1 MKNMAYAIETD
12 NLTKKFS
19 DLTAVD
25 NVSLKVNEGEIFG
38 LLGPNGAGKTTLISM
53 LVTLKKPTSGTAKVN
68 GFDIHKNPDGV
79 RKSIGIIFQDPSL
92 DEELTAFENLE
103 LHAAMYGISKA
114 EREKRII
121 EVIETVEL
129 KDRLNTVVKT
139 FSGGMRRRLEIA
151 RALLHY
157 PKVLFLDEPT
167 IGLDPQTRKHVWDY
181 IKKLKEEHGITILLT
196 THYMDEADSL
206 CDRIAIIDQGK
217 VIVLDSGKA
226 LKDSLGGDTL
236 KIETNQAEKLQNALK
251 GMKGVKDTKILEGRL
266 QLRVEF
272 GEKKILEVVE
282 AAKKN
287 NIEILSVGL
296 HKPTIDDVFL
306 HYTGKTIRE
315 ETLSGKDQMR
325 MRRKAW
331 GHKR

>member
-1 MKNMAYAIETD
+1 MAYAIETD

-325 MRRKAW
+325 MRKKAW